1 MSPLGFAAC
10 QSKNCTNQVENQPN
24 RMFYWYTLCFVGAL
38 ETSAPPKSYLREPKP
53 PPLDDEPPPPN
64 DDECLDEPDGLN
76 VERGADE
83 PDELSRREQKLLPE
97 KPLLLSG

>member
-1 MSPLGFAAC
+1 MYKPTS
-10 QSKNCTNQVENQPN
+10 
-24 RMFYWYTLCFVGAL
+24 VGAL
-38 ETSAPPKSYLREPKP
+38 ETSAPPKSSPKSYLREPKP
-53 PPLDDEPPPPN
+53 PLLDDEPPPPN

-83 PDELSRREQKLLPE
+83 PDELSRREPKLLPE